1 MAIVCM
7 LFILWSIFAF
17 CVGDD
22 NFQVRGS
29 SEPFVFSPSTL
40 GELRHTKDRL
50 RLDLSRGEANFL
62 DDDPA
67 KSSLSNPAKL
77 DSGVGSSTNVSPFN
91 NCDILTK
98 RSKNS
103 D

>member
-1 MAIVCM
+1 MNCGAPI
-7 LFILWSIFAF
+7 
-17 CVGDD
+17 GED

-29 SEPFVFSPSTL
+29 SEPFEFSPSTL
-40 GELRHTKDRL
+40 GELRHTRDRL

-62 DDDPA
+62 DDDSR
-67 KSSLSNPAKL
+67 KSSNAAKL

-98 RSKNS
+98 RSKTS